1 MPFKLLFLTL
11 FPYTTLFRSP
21 RALRR
26 TPGHGGRAAPR
37 RTRRRRRCSTRR
49 IRTVRSGHRRDRQ
62 AQATA
67 IGVVEHTSTREG
79 RAMRARW
86 GAPLLAGTALLVGLT
101 AAGRTFAIWTAGT
114 GPDAVTI
121 SAGDLDIEPAGAAVW
136 QETSADVSG
145 TPRTIDPETFLVRQ
159 GDTVDVTYQV
169 TTHLQGENMLGQ
181 LEVVWTDPADLPTG
195 EIGRA
200 HV

>member
-67 IGVVEHTSTREG
+67 IGVVVLTSTREG
-79 RAMRARW
+79 RDMRARW

-101 AAGRTFAIWTAGT
+101 VAGRTVEILNASY
-114 GPDAVTI
+114 D
-121 SAGDLDIEPAGAAVW
+121 
-136 QETSADVSG
+136 QDVV
-145 TPRTIDPETFLVRQ
+145 L
-159 GDTVDVTYQV
+159 
-169 TTHLQGENMLGQ
+169 
-181 LEVVWTDPADLPTG
+181 
-195 EIGRA
+195 
-200 HV
+200 